1 MKEIAKVL
9 LEAKAVVLRPN
20 EPFTFTS
27 GIKSPIYCDNR
38 VLLSDVSARKKII
51 DAYAKTLKELDFD
64 IVAGVALGSIAWAA
78 LAAEKLGKP
87 MVYVRKEAKEHGM
100 KNLIEGKLEAGKRVV
115 IVEDLVSSGKSS
127 LKAVR
132 AVKEAGAI
140 VEDCVAIFTYEM
152 EKANEEFAK
161 ENCRLLA
168 LSNFS
173 ELIEEAVKSGYIEN
187 KDIELV
193 KEWNKNPEKWGN

>member
-140 VEDCVAIFTYEM
+140 VENCVAIFTYEM
-152 EKANEEFAK
+152 EKANEEFEK